1 MRSLSMFGLLV
12 SLAFAPC
19 VLPAAWAQ
27 QGSVADYTK
36 AIKARFDDT
45 KRRTDDL
52 IKRQEHIIKLFKS
65 ADPKAVEASF
75 DEAVS
80 LIERA
85 IQSYDENSEL
95 WKTYD
100 QVDTIIRDSLD
111 DARKKSPSG
120 GAARWLPVIKMW
132 QERQSDSQRQR
143 TDLKTQLVA
152 ARGNLEGLKQD
163 KDIILHYLKGGA
175 IKEAQ
180 EEIDKSIKDFE
191 GINRNM
197 KDMVESMRKD
207 VAKAQP

>member
-1 MRSLSMFGLLV
+1 VRALSMFGLLV
-12 SLAFAPC
+12 SLVLVPC
-19 VLPAAWAQ
+19 GLPAARAQ

-45 KRRTDDL
+45 KKRTDDL
-52 IKRQEHIIKLFKS
+52 IRRQEHIIKLFKS
-65 ADPKAVEASF
+65 ADPRAVEASF

-80 LIERA
+80 LIEKA

-100 QVDTIIRDSLD
+100 QVDTIIRDSLE
-111 DARKKSPSG
+111 DARKKTSG
-120 GAARWLPVIKMW
+120 GAARWVPVIKMW

-143 TDLKTQLVA
+143 TDLKAQLVA

-191 GINRNM
+191 GINKNM
-197 KDMVESMRKD
+197 KDMVENMRKD